1 MEERITEFIG
11 IYDADSTLFGEL
23 SYWIGARLGKRHCSL
38 CDITHGLFAER
49 TDWKRCRESLPVS
62 FITYHRNDAPRDVL
76 EVVNGMFPCV
86 VARCTSQL
94 LIVLGSQ
101 ELEVL
106 SGSPEALVSR
116 LNGLTV

>member
-1 MEERITEFIG
+1 
-11 IYDADSTLFGEL
+11 
-23 SYWIGARLGKRHCSL
+23 
-38 CDITHGLFAER
+38 
-49 TDWKRCRESLPVS
+49 
-62 FITYHRNDAPRDVL
+62 
-76 EVVNGMFPCV
+76 VNGMFPCV

-116 LNGLTV
+116 LNDLTV